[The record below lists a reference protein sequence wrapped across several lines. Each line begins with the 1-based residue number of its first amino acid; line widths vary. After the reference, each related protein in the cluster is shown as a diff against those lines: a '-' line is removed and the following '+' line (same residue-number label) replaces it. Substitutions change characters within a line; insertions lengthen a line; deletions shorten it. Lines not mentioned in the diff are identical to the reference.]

1 MAKPKA
7 PAWLTTAFAEG
18 VVELAPPRPA
28 PAYPGALGRCWL
40 AQFDE
45 RRRPCEGRFERAHLI
60 PGQRVENALAALLPV
75 QPPVVALDGTVTPW
89 PIEIRAQLI
98 LLAAWDPRNGVVA
111 CEHHHRRFD
120 SHATPALI
128 VPRHSLP
135 DQFVEFALD
144 WGLEP
149 QLAGR
154 FPGEMFQH
162 PPAPFPTE

>member
-1 MAKPKA
+1 MAKPKP

-60 PGQRVENALAALLPV
+60 SRQRVENALWALLPEDGADFSIYGASFGMRSAGIPAV
-75 QPPVVALDGTVTPW
+75 LDRFIFEG
-89 PIEIRAQLI
+89 RADLI

-120 SHATPALI
+120 LHLTPPLTLRYEHLPTHAI
-128 VPRHSLP
+128 H
-135 DQFVEFALD
+135 FAFD
-144 WGLEP
+144 WGIES
-149 QLAGR
+149 QLDR
-154 FPGEMFQH
+154 FPSEI
-162 PPAPFPTE
+162 